1 MDVCE
6 LLTYWAEIRLHQL
19 MDCGQGGKTDIG
31 LGLPL
36 EFPLMMMAKAFFKL
50 LFIKMLTLVTICRV
64 LSEDKDEVDES
75 DYDDDNDDGS
85 PHLTAEREE

>member
-1 MDVCE
+1 
-6 LLTYWAEIRLHQL
+6 
-19 MDCGQGGKTDIG
+19 
-31 LGLPL
+31 
-36 EFPLMMMAKAFFKL
+36 MMMAKAFFKL
-50 LFIKMLTLVTICRV
+50 IFIKMLTLVTICRV